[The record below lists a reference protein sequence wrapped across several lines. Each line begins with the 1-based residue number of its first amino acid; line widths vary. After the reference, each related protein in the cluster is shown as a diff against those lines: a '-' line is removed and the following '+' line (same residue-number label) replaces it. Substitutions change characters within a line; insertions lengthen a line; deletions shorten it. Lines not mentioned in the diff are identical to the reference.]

1 MLQKHGYNQE
11 NGMRRIAVL
20 CVGLMYVSVLL
31 AQNAVVEEA
40 VTEVVCSSP
49 TMAVQHFKTVT
60 TIQNEHGASQAL
72 FLWSCSKNDKLTGFK
87 GQVVDAAGRVIR
99 KIKES
104 NLSRTEYS
112 PYLAIDDYKLY
123 FDYTPP
129 SYPVTVTYEWTVES
143 RDNLIEFP
151 SFCPQTDYDI
161 SVKKATYCLK
171 APKSMRVRYA
181 IQNIDA
187 QVHVADVENDKQTF
201 TLQVENLPALKQE
214 AFSRPMNERLP
225 LAWFAPTDFVYYGT
239 KGSLDCWADY
249 GKWEYGL
256 IQGRDQLTEAERQ
269 ELHQLTDGLKTD
281 REKVEAIYHRLEK
294 NTRYVA
300 VLLGIGGQQPVPA
313 SHVSKSGFGDCKGLS
328 NYMRAMLNE
337 VGIVS
342 HYTTISTT
350 NRQLQSRFAS
360 VGQMNHVI
368 LQVPLQSDTLWL
380 ECTNP
385 QLPMGYVHA
394 RIAGHDA
401 IEISERGGK
410 LVHLPVYADSA
421 NVMRSTISIQ
431 LSDQGAAD
439 VKFEQQTTNSQY
451 ESMIPMLKMA
461 EKDRQSAL
469 FQMVH
474 VPQAEVR
481 QLGVTETGASIRL
494 EADIKS
500 QRYATQAGQRLM
512 VPVCPIHR
520 GYAVPNSN
528 TERQED
534 IYLNM
539 GYMDVDDITIHVPD
553 GYEVEAKPKDMHVES
568 VFGTFS
574 FTLREESQNV
584 HVSIRLLMKSGT
596 FPKALFP
603 ELASFIRTISASYN
617 QKVVLKRI

>member
-20 CVGLMYVSVLL
+20 CVGLMYVSALL

-112 PYLAIDDYKLY
+112 PYLAIDDYKVY

-214 AFSRPMNERLP
+214 AYSRPMHERLP

-300 VLLGIGGQQPVPA
+300 VLLGIGGQQPAPA

-337 VGIVS
+337 VGIAS
-342 HYTTISTT
+342 HYTTVSTT

-401 IEISERGGK
+401 IEINEHGGR
-410 LVHLPVYADSA
+410 LVHLPAYADSS
-421 NVMRSTISIQ
+421 NVMHNTISIQ

-451 ESMIPMLKMA
+451 ESTIPLLKMDGK
-461 EKDRQSAL
+461 ERQSAL
-469 FQMVH
+469 LQMVH
-474 VPQAEVR
+474 IPQAEVR
-481 QLGVTETGASIRL
+481 QLELTEAGASIRL

-500 QRYATQAGQRLM
+500 QRYATQTGQRLM

-539 GYMDVDDITIHVPD
+539 GYMDVDDISIHIPD

-617 QKVVLKRI
+617 QKVVLKRL

>member
-11 NGMRRIAVL
+11 DGMRRIAVL
-20 CVGLMYVSVLL
+20 CGGLMYVSALW

-112 PYLAIDDYKLY
+112 PYLAIDDYKVY

-161 SVKKATYCLK
+161 SVKKATYSLK
-171 APKSMRVRYA
+171 APKSMGVRYA
-181 IQNIDA
+181 FQNIDA
-187 QVHVADVENDKQTF
+187 QVRVADVENDKQTF

-214 AFSRPMNERLP
+214 AYSRPMHERLP

-239 KGSLDCWADY
+239 KGSLNSWADY

-300 VLLGIGGQQPVPA
+300 VLLGIGGQQPAPA

-337 VGIVS
+337 VGIAS
-342 HYTTISTT
+342 HYTTVSTT

-368 LQVPLQSDTLWL
+368 LQVPLSGDTLWL

-401 IEISERGGK
+401 IEISEHGGR
-410 LVHLPVYADSA
+410 LVRLPVYADSA
-421 NVMRSTISIQ
+421 NVMHSTISIQ
-431 LSDQGAAD
+431 LSNQGAAD

-451 ESMIPMLKMA
+451 ESTIPLQKMD

-469 FQMVH
+469 LQMVH
-474 VPQAEVR
+474 IPQAEIR
-481 QLGVTETGASIRL
+481 QLGVTEAGASIRL

-520 GYAVPNSN
+520 GYAVPSSN

-534 IYLNM
+534 IYRNM

>member
-112 PYLAIDDYKLY
+112 PYLAIDDYKVY

-201 TLQVENLPALKQE
+201 TLQVENLPALKKE

-300 VLLGIGGQQPVPA
+300 VLLGIGGQQPAPA

-337 VGIVS
+337 VGIAS
-342 HYTTISTT
+342 HYTTVSTT
-350 NRQLQSRFAS
+350 NRRLLSRFAS

-368 LQVPLQSDTLWL
+368 LQVPLSGDTLWL

-401 IEISERGGK
+401 IEISEHGGR
-410 LVHLPVYADSA
+410 LVRLPAYADSA
-421 NVMRSTISIQ
+421 NVMHSTISIQ
-431 LSDQGAAD
+431 LSNQGAAD

-451 ESMIPMLKMA
+451 ESTIPLLKMDGK
-461 EKDRQSAL
+461 ERQSAL
-469 FQMVH
+469 LQMVH
-474 VPQAEVR
+474 IPQAEVR
-481 QLGVTETGASIRL
+481 QLELTEAGASIRL

-500 QRYATQAGQRLM
+500 QRYATQTGQRLM

-534 IYLNM
+534 IYRNM

-574 FTLREESQNV
+574 FTLQEESQNV

-617 QKVVLKRI
+617 QKVVLKRL

>member
-40 VTEVVCSSP
+40 VTEVVCTSP

-112 PYLAIDDYKLY
+112 PYLAIDDYKVY

-201 TLQVENLPALKQE
+201 ALQVENLPALKKE

-300 VLLGIGGQQPVPA
+300 VLLGIGGQQPAPA

-350 NRQLQSRFAS
+350 NRRLLSRFAS

-368 LQVPLQSDTLWL
+368 LQVPLSGDTLWL

-401 IEISERGGK
+401 IEISEHGGR
-410 LVHLPVYADSA
+410 LVRLPAYADSS
-421 NVMRSTISIQ
+421 NVMHNTISIQ
-431 LSDQGAAD
+431 LSNQGAAD

-451 ESMIPMLKMA
+451 ESTIPLLKMDGK
-461 EKDRQSAL
+461 ERQSAL
-469 FQMVH
+469 LQMVH

-481 QLGVTETGASIRL
+481 QLELTEAGASIRL

-500 QRYATQAGQRLM
+500 QRYATQTGQRLM
-512 VPVCPIHR
+512 VPVCPVHR

-534 IYLNM
+534 IYRDM
-539 GYMDVDDITIHVPD
+539 GYLDVDDISIHIPD

-574 FTLREESQNV
+574 FTLQEESQNV

-617 QKVVLKRI
+617 QKVVLKRL

>member
-112 PYLAIDDYKLY
+112 PYLAIDDYKVY

-201 TLQVENLPALKQE
+201 ALQVENLPALKKE

-300 VLLGIGGQQPVPA
+300 VLLGIGGQQPAPA

-337 VGIVS
+337 VGIAS
-342 HYTTISTT
+342 HYTTVSTT

-368 LQVPLQSDTLWL
+368 LQVPLSGDTLWL

-401 IEISERGGK
+401 IEISEHGGR
-410 LVHLPVYADSA
+410 LVRLPAYADSA
-421 NVMRSTISIQ
+421 NVMHSTISIQ
-431 LSDQGAAD
+431 LSNQGAAD

-451 ESMIPMLKMA
+451 ESTIPLLKMDGK
-461 EKDRQSAL
+461 ERQSAL
-469 FQMVH
+469 LQMVH
-474 VPQAEVR
+474 IPQAEVR
-481 QLGVTETGASIRL
+481 QLELTEAGASIRL

-500 QRYATQAGQRLM
+500 QRYATQTGQRLM

-534 IYLNM
+534 IYRDM
-539 GYMDVDDITIHVPD
+539 GYLDVDDISIHIPD

-574 FTLREESQNV
+574 FTLQEESQNV

-617 QKVVLKRI
+617 QKVVLKRL

>member
-112 PYLAIDDYKLY
+112 PYLAIDDYKVY

-201 TLQVENLPALKQE
+201 ALQVENLPALKKE

-300 VLLGIGGQQPVPA
+300 VLLGIGGQQPAPA

-350 NRQLQSRFAS
+350 NRRLLSRFAS

-368 LQVPLQSDTLWL
+368 LQVPLSGDTLWL

-410 LVHLPVYADSA
+410 LVHLPAYADSS
-421 NVMRSTISIQ
+421 NVMHNTISIQ
-431 LSDQGAAD
+431 LSNQGAAD

-481 QLGVTETGASIRL
+481 QLELTEAGASIRL

-500 QRYATQAGQRLM
+500 QRYATQTGQRLM

-534 IYLNM
+534 IYRDM
-539 GYMDVDDITIHVPD
+539 GYLDVDDISIHIPD

-568 VFGTFS
+568 MFGTFS

>member
-112 PYLAIDDYKLY
+112 PYLAIDDYKVY

-201 TLQVENLPALKQE
+201 ALQVENLPALKKE

-300 VLLGIGGQQPVPA
+300 VLLGIGGQQPAPA

-337 VGIVS
+337 VGIAS
-342 HYTTISTT
+342 HYTTVSTT

-368 LQVPLQSDTLWL
+368 LQVPLSGDTLWL

-401 IEISERGGK
+401 IEISEHGGR
-410 LVHLPVYADSA
+410 LVRLPAYADSA
-421 NVMRSTISIQ
+421 NVMHSTISIQ
-431 LSDQGAAD
+431 LSNQGAAD

-451 ESMIPMLKMA
+451 ESTIPLLKMDGK
-461 EKDRQSAL
+461 ERQSAL
-469 FQMVH
+469 LQMVH
-474 VPQAEVR
+474 IPQAEVR
-481 QLGVTETGASIRL
+481 QLELTEAGASIRL

-500 QRYATQAGQRLM
+500 QRYATQTGQRLM

-539 GYMDVDDITIHVPD
+539 GYMDVDDISIHIPD

-574 FTLREESQNV
+574 FTLQEESQNV

-617 QKVVLKRI
+617 QKVVLKRL

>member
-112 PYLAIDDYKLY
+112 PYLAIDDYKVY

-201 TLQVENLPALKQE
+201 ALQVENLPALKKE

-300 VLLGIGGQQPVPA
+300 VLLGIGGQQPAPA

-350 NRQLQSRFAS
+350 NRQLLSRFAS

-368 LQVPLQSDTLWL
+368 LQVPLSGDTLWL

-401 IEISERGGK
+401 IEISEHGGR
-410 LVHLPVYADSA
+410 LVRLPAYADSA
-421 NVMRSTISIQ
+421 NVMHSTISIQ
-431 LSDQGAAD
+431 LSNQGAAD

-451 ESMIPMLKMA
+451 ESTIPLLKMDGK
-461 EKDRQSAL
+461 ERQSAL
-469 FQMVH
+469 LQMVH
-474 VPQAEVR
+474 IPQAEVR
-481 QLGVTETGASIRL
+481 QLELTEAGASIRL

-500 QRYATQAGQRLM
+500 QRYATQTGQRLM

-539 GYMDVDDITIHVPD
+539 GYMDVDDISIHIPD

-617 QKVVLKRI
+617 QKVVLKRL

>member
-112 PYLAIDDYKLY
+112 PYLAIDDYKVY

-201 TLQVENLPALKQE
+201 ALQVENLPALKKE

-300 VLLGIGGQQPVPA
+300 VLLGIGGQQPAPA

-350 NRQLQSRFAS
+350 NRRLLSRFAS

-401 IEISERGGK
+401 IEISEHGGR
-410 LVHLPVYADSA
+410 LVRLPAYADSA
-421 NVMRSTISIQ
+421 NVMHSTISIQ
-431 LSDQGAAD
+431 LSNQGTAD

-451 ESMIPMLKMA
+451 ESTIPLQKMDGK
-461 EKDRQSAL
+461 ERQSAL
-469 FQMVH
+469 LQMVH
-474 VPQAEVR
+474 IPQAEVR
-481 QLGVTETGASIRL
+481 QLELTEAGASIRL

-500 QRYATQAGQRLM
+500 QRYATQTGQRLM

-539 GYMDVDDITIHVPD
+539 GYMDVDDISIHIPD

-574 FTLREESQNV
+574 FTLQEESQNV
-584 HVSIRLLMKSGT
+584 LVSIRLLMKSGT